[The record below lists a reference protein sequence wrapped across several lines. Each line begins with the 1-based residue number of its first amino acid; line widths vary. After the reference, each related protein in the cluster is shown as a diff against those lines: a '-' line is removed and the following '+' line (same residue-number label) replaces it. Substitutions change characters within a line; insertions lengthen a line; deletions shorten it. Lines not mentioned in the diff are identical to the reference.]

1 MRKYTRIAVVVVLCI
16 LLAAG
21 VAIAKGKSK
30 SGAKAKTYPN
40 DGFPKIS
47 EAEMALT
54 EVPFAPGAPAVLLLN
69 AEQNQWEEINRIRM
83 NYFRRLKI
91 LTEDGIED
99 YADFEYNLQGGWRI
113 KKAEARTVLP
123 DGTVVDASDG
133 VFIERSK
140 STGIQEIRVAFPQAQ
155 VGAILDLHITLTVD
169 SYSITPW
176 YFQSELPTVRS
187 DLVLI
192 PPIGLRFRTA
202 FFAISKDDVKQ
213 TEINAAGGRRATVF
227 TVADMAP
234 LPRVA
239 NRPPL
244 SEVSARLLIIVDSYK
259 DANQYVALAS
269 DWKSYIELRAGWA
282 DDWMKGKHAAAY
294 ELAREV
300 APVEGTPVEK
310 ADAIVRTLRERV
322 RSEYISDGYIHD
334 SADEVLEAG
343 FDNSGGIART
353 AATMLKAVGVDAD
366 LVQIRRRSTGSVP
379 SQIPIPSMYNDM
391 LLRIQ
396 DGSSDVYIAPATD
409 FPVGKLPW
417 DCRGIMA
424 VVLDEELETPLT
436 IPDFPASQNRVFRVT
451 KATLESDG
459 RLSAETTATFYGVAA
474 ERWRRWLVDADEDT
488 RHDRIENFLQAKIGG
503 LQMSSFEILEM
514 DNPEKPLKV
523 KCAWEA
529 DGYVSGAGNRMILNP
544 NLFDR
549 VEADDWP
556 DEPRTVAVDLDMA
569 YQTQDKLVLTLPEGV
584 GDVKVPDPITLNAGE
599 AGSYTTKY
607 GRMGKRLV
615 AERNMRLEMFRYGPT
630 AYPDLRGWFTEI
642 AASDDSKVL
651 VSMP

>member
-1 MRKYTRIAVVVVLCI
+1 MPRSIRIAIVI
-16 LLAAG
+16 LVCTVLAAG
-21 VAIAKGKSK
+21 FAVAKGKSRTA
-30 SGAKAKTYPN
+30 AKPHTYPN
-40 DGFPKIS
+40 DGFPKIT

-54 EVPFAPGAPAVLLLN
+54 EVPYAPGAPAVLLLN
-69 AEQNQWEEINRIRM
+69 AEQNHWEEINRIRL

-91 LTEDGIED
+91 LTEDGVED

-123 DGTVVDASDG
+123 DGTVIDASDG

-140 STGIQEIRVAFPQAQ
+140 STGIQEIRVAFPRAE
-155 VGAILDLHITLTVD
+155 VGAILDLHVTLTVD
-169 SYSITPW
+169 SYSVDPW
-176 YFQSELPTVRS
+176 YFQSDLPTLRS

-192 PPIGLRFRTA
+192 PPMGLRFRTA
-202 FFAISKDDVKQ
+202 FFSISKDDVNQ

-227 TVADMAP
+227 TVTDMAP

-244 SEVSARLLIIVDSYK
+244 SEVAARLLIIVDSYK
-259 DANQYVALAS
+259 DSNQYMSLAS

-294 ELAREV
+294 ELARQV
-300 APVEGTPVEK
+300 APVEGTALEK
-310 ADAIVRTLRERV
+310 ADAIVRALRERV
-322 RSEYISDGYIHD
+322 RWEYLSDGYIHD

-353 AATMLKAVGVDAD
+353 AATMLRGVEVDAD
-366 LVQIRRRSTGSVP
+366 LVQIRRRSSGSVP

-396 DGSSDVYIAPATD
+396 DGSKDVYISPVADLPA
-409 FPVGKLPW
+409 GKLPW
-417 DCRGIMA
+417 DCRGVMA
-424 VVLDEELETPLT
+424 VVLNEELETPRT
-436 IPDFPASQNRVFRVT
+436 IPDFPASKNRVFRVT
-451 KATLESDG
+451 RATLEPDG
-459 RLSAETTATFYGVAA
+459 RLVAETTATFYGVAA
-474 ERWRRWLVDADEDT
+474 ERWRRWLVDAEEDT
-488 RHDRIENFLQAKIGG
+488 RHDRIENFLQAKVGG
-503 LQMSSFEILEM
+503 LQMSSFEIREM
-514 DNPEKPLKV
+514 DNPDKPLKI

-529 DGYVSGAGNRMILNP
+529 DGYVSSAGNRLILNP

-556 DEPRTVAVDLDMA
+556 DEERTVGIDLDMA
-569 YQTQDKLVLTLPEGV
+569 YQTQDKLVLTLPEGA
-584 GDVKVPDPITLNAGE
+584 GEVKVPEAVTLNAGQ
-599 AGSYTTKY
+599 AGLYVTKF
-607 GRMGKRLV
+607 GQMGNRLV
-615 AERNMRLEMFRYGPT
+615 AERNMKLELFRYGPT
-630 AYPDLRGWFTEI
+630 AYPDLRGWFSEI
-642 AASDDSKVL
+642 AAADDSMVL